1 MPILSESLVRRAR
14 ICAATILGLVMAAT
28 PLALWVAW
36 NQTVFVLVLAMFATA
51 LVLFSILSVFEE
63 PRTRD
68 RRNSAPT
75 TRLSDEFL
83 SELSSMG
90 PWIYHNRLP
99 GDPGF
104 QRKMDRL
111 RKR

>member
-14 ICAATILGLVMAAT
+14 ICAATILGLVMDG
-28 PLALWVAW
+28 
-36 NQTVFVLVLAMFATA
+36 
-51 LVLFSILSVFEE
+51 